1 MRMEEQLIRLVTE
14 WSGEIPVSISPMSFG
29 HTNQVFAAVFAH
41 RELIVRT
48 NTEPEVLAYT
58 GNNLSILAGLGLPVP
73 AVLAVDLTK
82 KQVPWA
88 YMILEKI
95 PGQDLR
101 DELAAMSRE
110 QMRVLAGQIISFQHQ
125 AAKLPEGKGYGW
137 VPIGRT
143 GPYASWSEII
153 ERDYNRHLPHILDDI
168 DQELIGRLASI
179 KEHYEPYFKRV
190 RPICFLDD
198 VTIKNVIVRNGEL
211 QGIVDFDWVCY
222 GDPLYMIGLTQTAV
236 VSDIGPAGMPYI
248 EELCTQWGA
257 DAEQRAVI
265 DFYSMV
271 HALQFIGFHKKNG
284 SDTERRRLRSF
295 LIDKIVRMPIK
306 PHEPK

>member
-1 MRMEEQLIRLVTE
+1 MRMEEQLIRLLTE
-14 WSGEIPVSISPMSFG
+14 WSGEIPVSITPMSFG

-41 RELIVRT
+41 RELIIRT
-48 NTEPEVLAYT
+48 NTEPEVLAST
-58 GNNLSILAGLGLPVP
+58 GNNLSILARLGLPVP

-137 VPIGRT
+137 VPIGRP

-153 ERDYNRHLPHILDDI
+153 ERDYDRHLPHILNDI

-198 VTIKNVIVRNGEL
+198 VTIKNVIA
-211 QGIVDFDWVCY
+211 
-222 GDPLYMIGLTQTAV
+222 GDRGLRLGLLRRSAVYDRPHPDSRCFRYWSCWHALYRGV
-236 VSDIGPAGMPYI
+236 VHPMGRRCGPAGRHRF
-248 EELCTQWGA
+248 L
-257 DAEQRAVI
+257 
-265 DFYSMV
+265 F
-271 HALQFIGFHKKNG
+271 NG
-284 SDTERRRLRSF
+284 SRAAVYRLSQEERQRSGAQAPSF
-295 LIDKIVRMPIK
+295 LPDR
-306 PHEPK
+306 